1 MKTDCYGAPVS
12 FDDQNALD
20 GLNAAQRKFRGF
32 FGDPVA
38 MVDAVIAEHP
48 DFVMAHCFRGG
59 LFVTSSEA
67 AGVGEIRTAMKA
79 IEENWADANDRERG
93 HYAGMAA
100 WSVGDFHRAANIYG
114 RVAAAYPRD
123 AIALQFAH
131 LCDFLNGHA
140 TLLRDRVAGILPQWS
155 PEDEG
160 YGYLLGMKA
169 FGLEETGAYDWAE
182 EAGRQAVVSEPADP
196 WAIHAVAHV
205 MEMQGRHIEGTRWL
219 ESTSQHWSDDCFF
232 GYHNWWHLSL
242 YLLETEDY
250 PRVLDLYDQVI
261 RNANSPVAMELV
273 DAVALLWRLT
283 LRGVNV
289 GDRWQELSKTYE
301 LMEMGGYYAFNDM
314 HAVIAH
320 SAADRAFAAEQC
332 LEKMRDAVRGFD
344 TNSMMTADV
353 GLPAAEAMQAFLNGN
368 YRQAVD
374 KLYAVRGVAHHFGG
388 SNAQRDILGLTLVE
402 AAIRGGQHG
411 LAVSLAS
418 ERMGAKPTSPTNRMF
433 LDRAWGAAGP
443 NQVAVANVA

>member
-1 MKTDCYGAPVS
+1 MKTDCYGAPIS
-12 FDDQNALD
+12 FDDQNAID

-38 MVDAVIAEHP
+38 MVDAVLAEHP

-67 AGVGEIRTAMKA
+67 AGVDEIRAAMQA
-79 IEENWADANDRERG
+79 IEENWAVANDRERG
-93 HYAGMAA
+93 HYAAMAA

-169 FGLEETGAYDWAE
+169 FGLEETGAYDRAE
-182 EAGRQAVVSEPADP
+182 EAGRQAVVLQPADP
-196 WAIHAVAHV
+196 WAVHAVAHV
-205 MEMQGRHIEGTRWL
+205 MEMEGRHIEGARWL
-219 ESTSQHWSDDCFF
+219 ESTAEHWSQDCFF

-242 YLLETEDY
+242 YLLETEEY
-250 PRVLDLYDQVI
+250 QRVLDLYDQAI
-261 RNANSPVAMELV
+261 RSANTAVAMELV

-301 LMEMGGYYAFNDM
+301 QMEMGGYYAFNDM

-320 SAADRAFAAEQC
+320 SAADRTFAAERC

-344 TNSMMTADV
+344 TNAMMTADV
-353 GLPAAEAMQAFLNGN
+353 GLPAAEAMQAFQNGD
-368 YRQAVD
+368 YRQTID
-374 KLYAVRGVAHHFGG
+374 KLYAVRGVTHHFGG

-402 AAIRGGQHG
+402 AAIRGGQRG

-418 ERMGAKPTSPTNRMF
+418 ERMGAKPTSPTNRVF
-433 LDRAWGAAGP
+433 LDRAWGTAAP
-443 NQVAVANVA
+443 TRVAVAEVA